1 MKIAAVNICSHL
13 KEKHMKLN
21 IKETCV
27 CTMGSAY
34 IIGNTQLFGIIRQ
47 NFYILD
53 VRNSYVHRCLAQG
66 GRRQY
71 TSVFMEKHNCK
82 TLE

>member
-27 CTMGSAY
+27 YMMGSAY
-34 IIGNTQLFGIIRQ
+34 IIGTTQLFGIIRQ
-47 NFYILD
+47 NFYIPD
-53 VRNSYVHRCLAQG
+53 IHNSYVRRCLTQ
-66 GRRQY
+66 
-71 TSVFMEKHNCK
+71 
-82 TLE
+82 